1 MVSLQDRKCGHI
13 KNIPVEEDPG
23 RAQLK
28 YGDLIQFDP
37 IESVVQLRDADKSSA
52 AHTLVN
58 TYVISEEMAERLTQL
73 VIPQMQFD
81 QPVDNKGLLVV
92 GNYGTGKSHLMSVV
106 SSLAADA
113 SLLEGLNHAGVRD
126 TASQIAGRFKV
137 IRTEIGA
144 TTMSL
149 RDILVAELEEHLE
162 KLGVE
167 YVFPE
172 AGTITSHKRA
182 FEDMMA
188 KFGEVFPE
196 HGLLLVVDEL
206 LDYLR
211 TRKDQELI
219 LDLNFLREVGEV
231 CKDLRF
237 RFMAGVQE
245 AIFDSPRF
253 AFVADSIRRVK
264 DRFEQILIARNDV
277 KFVVAERLLKKTT
290 EQQAKIRDYLMPF
303 AKYYGGLNER
313 MDEFVRLFP
322 VHPDYID
329 TFERVTVVEKREV
342 LKTLSMGMKGILGK
356 DVPQDEPG
364 LIAFDSYWGTL
375 KQNAS
380 FRAIPE
386 IRAVID
392 CSQVLESRIENAITR
407 KQYKPMALRLIHAL
421 SVHRL
426 TTGDIY
432 APMGASAEELRDRLC
447 LFDPLIAELGSDEPD
462 KDLQTHVETV
472 LREIHKTVSGQ
483 FISFNA
489 DNRQFYLD
497 LKKTDDFDALID
509 KRAESL
515 GQAQLDRFYY
525 EALKRVM
532 ECQDA
537 TYVTGYKIWQ
547 HELVWQEHKAA
558 RSGYLFFGA
567 PNERSTAVPQRD
579 FYLYFIQPNDPPRFK
594 DDKVN
599 DEIFFR
605 LKGTDEEFQ
614 TALKSYAAALDL
626 AATSSGHAKA
636 TYESKANGF
645 LKKLVQWLQKHMSD
659 AFEVTYQGRA
669 KSMTEWAKGKSIRDL
684 SGLSPHETINF
695 RDLVNTIA
703 GVCLAPNFEN
713 QAPDYPF
720 FSVLITGN
728 NRAQAAQDAL
738 RAIAGQNRTKQA
750 TAVLDAL
757 ELLNG
762 DNFAGREIG
771 RPEGARR
778 GAAMDGGY
786 QKIDPYKSKY
796 TKFILDTVKAKG
808 HGQVV
813 NRSEIIQDDHGLEYM
828 NPGGSRLE
836 PEWVSVLVAAL
847 VYSGDIVLAIPGKK
861 FDATGLQQLAATG
874 MDELVRF
881 KHLEQPKEWN
891 LPALKAL
898 FELLG
903 MTPGMAQLVTQ
914 GKDEPVQN
922 LQQAVGKIV
931 KRIVMTQQTL
941 REGLSFWGQNMVL
954 GSGLGV
960 QGSENS
966 EPGTQNSEL
975 ENAKAFFESLQAYS
989 SPGKL
994 KNFRYSAPE
1003 VLAHEKAVKALDEL
1017 DALREFIMDHS
1028 PTASWLATAEAS
1040 ASRGSE
1046 FRVTGSESKPQGLD
1060 LWVDQVKAIRG
1071 DVLDSINSELKT
1083 QNPQLAR
1090 LSSEVGEKLKKL
1102 KRDYINQYISLHAR
1116 ARLGVNDDKRKA
1128 GLLNDQRLQTLLKL
1142 AGIDLMPRQ
1151 QLTDYQNRL
1160 AGLKSCFALT
1170 EQNLETTP
1178 ACPHCQFRPAAE
1190 IGVLGSG
1197 FGVSGSQQ
1205 LDQMDEQLDK
1215 IIEQWT
1221 KTLLNNLDDPMTQA
1235 NVNELLHEDDKQIVK
1250 AFMDSKELPDPVDGN
1265 FVQTLK
1271 TILAGLQK
1279 VSVKKADL
1287 LKIVSDL
1294 GPSTPNEIKQ
1304 AVSDYVDSLTKGK
1317 DQNKVRIV
1325 LE

>member
-1 MVSLQDRKCGHI
+1 M
-13 KNIPVEEDPG
+13 
-23 RAQLK
+23 K

-52 AHTLVN
+52 AQHLVN

-113 SLLEGLNHAGVRD
+113 SLLEGLKSEGVRD
-126 TASQIAGRFKV
+126 AASQIAGRFKV

-172 AGTITSHKRA
+172 AGTISSHKRA

-264 DRFEQILIARNDV
+264 DRFEQILIARSDV
-277 KFVVAERLLKKTT
+277 KFVVAERLLKKTA

-342 LKTLSMGMKGILGK
+342 LKTLSNVMKAILNH
-356 DVPQDEPG
+356 DVPEMDSSLAPNPSPLAINPPG

-579 FYLYFIQPNDPPRFK
+579 FYLYFLPPFDCPRFK
-594 DDKVN
+594 DEKN
-599 DEIFFR
+599 SDEVFLKLN
-605 LKGTDEEFQ
+605 LKGARDEGRGASKESGSLAPNPSSPTPDDFMHS
-614 TALKSYAAALDL
+614 LKSYAAALDL

-757 ELLNG
+757 ELL
-762 DNFAGREIG
+762 
-771 RPEGARR
+771 
-778 GAAMDGGY
+778 DGE
-786 QKIDPYKSKY
+786 KIDPYKSKY

-828 NPGGSRLE
+828 NPGGGRLE
-836 PEWVSVLVAAL
+836 PEWVAVILASL

-941 REGLSFWGQNMVL
+941 REGLSFWGLDLLAGTDLASQA
-954 GSGLGV
+954 SGLD
-960 QGSENS
+960 E
-966 EPGTQNSEL
+966 
-975 ENAKAFFESLQAYS
+975 AKGFFESLQAYS

-994 KNFRYSAPE
+994 KNFRYNAPE

-1028 PTASWLATAEAS
+1028 PTASWLSTAEAVLP
-1040 ASRGSE
+1040 A
-1046 FRVTGSESKPQGLD
+1046 D
-1060 LWVDQVKAIRG
+1060 HDWVDRMKTTRQ
-1071 DVLDSINSELKT
+1071 DVLDALKQADLTELASQSQSIGAKL
-1083 QNPQLAR
+1083 Q
-1090 LSSEVGEKLKKL
+1090 KLKK
-1102 KRDYINQYISLHAR
+1102 DYTVAYIGLHTK

-1170 EQNLETTP
+1170 EQNLDASP
-1178 ACPHCQFRPAAE
+1178 ICPHCGFRPDE
-1190 IGVLGSG
+1190 TGTRGEGLGTSNA
-1197 FGVSGSQQ
+1197 SAMLNT
-1205 LDQMDEQLDK
+1205 LDDELDRML
-1215 IIEQWT
+1215 ENWT
-1221 KTLLNNLDDPMTQA
+1221 KALLSNLEDPITQA
-1235 NVNELLHEDDKQIVK
+1235 NMDLLKIDDREPLE
-1250 AFMDSKELPDPVDGN
+1250 AFIKSKELPMPLDSN
-1265 FVQTLK
+1265 FVHALK
-1271 TILAGLQK
+1271 EVLSGLVK
-1279 VSVKKADL
+1279 VTVKAQELQQALQVTD
-1287 LKIVSDL
+1287 
-1294 GPSTPNEIKQ
+1294 GPATPAEMKKRFEEYIDQ
-1304 AVSDYVDSLTKGK
+1304 LTKGK
-1317 DQNKVRIV
+1317 DPAKVRIV

>member
-1 MVSLQDRKCGHI
+1 M
-13 KNIPVEEDPG
+13 
-23 RAQLK
+23 K

-52 AHTLVN
+52 AQHLVN
-58 TYVISEEMAERLTQL
+58 TYVISDEMAERLIQL
-73 VIPQMQFD
+73 VIPQMQFE

-113 SLLEGLNHAGVRD
+113 SLLEGVNHSGVRD
-126 TASQIAGRFKV
+126 AAEQIAGRFKV

-149 RDILVAELEEHLE
+149 RDILVAELEESLD
-162 KLGVE
+162 KLCVD

-182 FEDMMA
+182 FEDMME
-188 KFGEVFPE
+188 KFGQAYPG

-219 LDLNFLREVGEV
+219 LDLNFLREIGEV

-264 DRFEQILIARNDV
+264 DRFEQILIARSDV
-277 KFVVAERLLKKTT
+277 KYVVAERLLKKNA
-290 EQQAKIRDYLMPF
+290 EQQAKIRDYLTPF
-303 AKYYGGLNER
+303 ARFYGNMNER

-342 LKTLSMGMKGILGK
+342 LKTLSLGMKGILDK
-356 DVPQDEPG
+356 DVPQDAPG
-364 LIAFDSYWGTL
+364 LIAFDSYWNTL

-380 FRAIPE
+380 FRAIPD

-392 CSQVLESRIENAITR
+392 CSQVLESRIENAFPR
-407 KQYKPMALRLIHAL
+407 KQYKPMALRLIRAL
-421 SVHRL
+421 SLHRL

-483 FISFNA
+483 FISFSE
-489 DNRQFYLD
+489 DNRQYYLD

-509 KRAESL
+509 NKASVLEPNE
-515 GQAQLDRFYY
+515 LDRYYY

-532 ECQDA
+532 ECQDT

-558 RSGYLFFGA
+558 RTGYLFFGA

-579 FYLYFIQPNDPPRFK
+579 FYIYFIQPNDLPRFK
-594 DDKVN
+594 DTKES
-599 DEIFFR
+599 DEVFFR
-605 LKGTDEEFQ
+605 LKDPEEEFQ
-614 TALKSYAAALDL
+614 AALKSYAAALDL
-626 AATSSGHAKA
+626 AATSSGHAKS

-645 LKKLVQWLQKHMSD
+645 LKKLVQWLQKHMTN
-659 AFEVTYQGRA
+659 AFEVTYQGRT

-703 GVCLAPNFEN
+703 GVCLAPSFEN

-728 NRAQAAQDAL
+728 NRAQAALDAL

-757 ELLNG
+757 DLL
-762 DNFAGREIG
+762 
-771 RPEGARR
+771 
-778 GAAMDGGY
+778 DGE
-786 QKIDPYKSKY
+786 KLDPYKSKY
-796 TKFILDTVKAKG
+796 SKFILDAVKSKG

-828 NPGGSRLE
+828 NPGASRLE
-836 PEWVSVLVAAL
+836 PEWVVVILATL

-861 FDATGLQQLAATG
+861 FDATGLAQLAATG
-874 MDELVRF
+874 MDELIRF

-922 LQQAVGKIV
+922 LQQAVDKVVKCIV
-931 KRIVMTQQTL
+931 TTQQIL
-941 REGLSFWGQNMVL
+941 RDGLSFWGMDLLADTDLASQV
-954 GSGLGV
+954 SGLG
-960 QGSENS
+960 E
-966 EPGTQNSEL
+966 
-975 ENAKAFFESLQAYS
+975 AKRFFESLQAYS

-994 KNFRYSAPE
+994 KNFRYSAQE
-1003 VLAHEKAVKALDEL
+1003 VMAVEPAVKALDEL
-1017 DALREFIMDHS
+1017 DSLREFVMDCG
-1028 PTASWLATAEAS
+1028 PTASWLAIAEAVLP
-1040 ASRGSE
+1040 AE
-1046 FRVTGSESKPQGLD
+1046 HD
-1060 LWVDQVKAIRG
+1060 WVDRMKATRQ
-1071 DVLDSINSELKT
+1071 DVLDALKQADLTKLST
-1083 QNPQLAR
+1083 QSQGIGAKLQ
-1090 LSSEVGEKLKKL
+1090 KLKK
-1102 KRDYINQYISLHAR
+1102 DYTVAYIWPAHQ
-1116 ARLGVNDDKRKA
+1116 GPA
-1128 GLLNDQRLQTLLKL
+1128 GRE
-1142 AGIDLMPRQ
+1142 R
-1151 QLTDYQNRL
+1151 R
-1160 AGLKSCFALT
+1160 
-1170 EQNLETTP
+1170 
-1178 ACPHCQFRPAAE
+1178 
-1190 IGVLGSG
+1190 
-1197 FGVSGSQQ
+1197 
-1205 LDQMDEQLDK
+1205 
-1215 IIEQWT
+1215 
-1221 KTLLNNLDDPMTQA
+1221 
-1235 NVNELLHEDDKQIVK
+1235 
-1250 AFMDSKELPDPVDGN
+1250 
-1265 FVQTLK
+1265 
-1271 TILAGLQK
+1271 
-1279 VSVKKADL
+1279 
-1287 LKIVSDL
+1287 
-1294 GPSTPNEIKQ
+1294 
-1304 AVSDYVDSLTKGK
+1304 
-1317 DQNKVRIV
+1317 
-1325 LE
+1325 

>member
-1 MVSLQDRKCGHI
+1 M
-13 KNIPVEEDPG
+13 
-23 RAQLK
+23 K

-37 IESVVQLRDADKSSA
+37 IESVVQLRNADELSVAKQ
-52 AHTLVN
+52 LVRS
-58 TYVISEEMAERLTQL
+58 YVVSEAMAERLIGTVFEQL
-73 VIPQMQFD
+73 QFD
-81 QPVDNKGLLVV
+81 APADNRGVLVV
-92 GNYGTGKSHLMSVV
+92 GNYGTGKSHLMSLI
-106 SSLAADA
+106 SGIAQDESLVED
-113 SLLEGLNHAGVRD
+113 LNHPG
-126 TASQIAGRFKV
+126 TAQAAKKIAGRFKVV

-149 RDILVAELEEHLE
+149 RDIIISELEEHLE
-162 KLGVE
+162 RMGVE
-167 YVFPE
+167 YVFPDVE
-172 AGTITSHKRA
+172 TITNHKGA
-182 FEDMMA
+182 FQKMMEEFE
-188 KFGEVFPE
+188 KVYPH

-237 RFMAGVQE
+237 RFLAGVQE

-264 DRFEQILIARNDV
+264 DRFEQILIAHNDV
-277 KFVVAERLLKKTT
+277 KFVVGERLLKKTA
-290 EQQAKIRDYLMPF
+290 EQQAKIRDHLLPF
-303 AKYYGGLNER
+303 AKFYGNMNER

-342 LKTLSMGMKGILGK
+342 LKTLSMAMKGILGK
-356 DVPQDEPG
+356 EVKESDPG
-364 LIAFDSYWGTL
+364 LITFDSYWNTL

-392 CSQVLESRIENAITR
+392 CSQVLESRIENGITR

-432 APMGASAEELRDRLC
+432 APLGASPEELRDRLC

-472 LREIHKTVSGQ
+472 LREITKTVSGQ

-497 LKKTDDFDALID
+497 LKKTDDFDALIER
-509 KRAESL
+509 KAETLSES
-515 GQAQLDRFYY
+515 QLDRFYY

-547 HELVWQEHKAA
+547 HELEWQERKAS
-558 RSGYLFFGA
+558 RTGYLFFGA

-579 FYLYFIQPNDPPRFK
+579 FYLYFIQPNDPPRFR
-594 DDKVN
+594 DDKEN
-599 DEIFFR
+599 DEVFFR
-605 LKGTDEEFQ
+605 LKGIDEDFR

-645 LKKLVQWLQKHMSD
+645 LRLLVQWLQKNMSS
-659 AFEVTYQGRA
+659 AFEVTYQGRT
-669 KSMTEWAKGKSIRDL
+669 KSMTEWAKEKGGNIRSL
-684 SGLSPHETINF
+684 SGIAAHETINF

-703 GVCLAPNFEN
+703 GVCLSPNFAN
-713 QAPDYPF
+713 QAPEYPC
-720 FSVLITGN
+720 FSVLITGS
-728 NRAQAAQDAL
+728 NRVQAAQDAL

-757 ELLNG
+757 ELL
-762 DNFAGREIG
+762 
-771 RPEGARR
+771 
-778 GAAMDGGY
+778 DGE
-786 QKIDPYKSKY
+786 KIDAYKSKY
-796 TKFILDTVKAKG
+796 ATFLLDVLKSKG

-813 NRSEIIQDDHGLEYM
+813 NRSEVIQDDHGLEYM
-828 NPGGSRLE
+828 NPGASRLE
-836 PEWVSVLVAAL
+836 PEWAVVILASL
-847 VYSGDIVLAIPGKK
+847 VYSGDIVLSIPGKK
-861 FDATGLQQLAATG
+861 FDATSLQQFAATS
-874 MDELVRF
+874 MDELTRF

-914 GKDEPVQN
+914 GKDEPVQD
-922 LQQAVGKIV
+922 LQQAVSKVV

-941 REGLSFWGQNMVL
+941 RDGITFWGLDLLAGTDLAKQA
-954 GSGLGV
+954 SGLD
-960 QGSENS
+960 E
-966 EPGTQNSEL
+966 
-975 ENAKAFFESLQAYS
+975 AKTFFESLQAYS

-1003 VLAHEKAVKALDEL
+1003 VMLHEKAVKALDDL
-1017 DALREFIMDHS
+1017 DALRVFIMDHS
-1028 PTASWLATAEAS
+1028 PTASWLSTAEAVLP
-1040 ASRGSE
+1040 AE
-1046 FRVTGSESKPQGLD
+1046 HD
-1060 LWVDQVKAIRG
+1060 WVDRIKTTRKDILDAIIQANLSALSG
-1071 DVLDSINSELKT
+1071 QSQSIGAKLL
-1083 QNPQLAR
+1083 Q
-1090 LSSEVGEKLKKL
+1090 LKKEYTVI
-1102 KRDYINQYISLHAR
+1102 YIGLHTK

-1128 GLLNDQRLQTLLKL
+1128 ALLNDPRLQTLLKL

-1151 QLTDYQNRL
+1151 QLTDFQNRL

-1170 EQNLETTP
+1170 EKNLDSTP
-1178 ACPHCQFRPAAE
+1178 VCPHCGFRPSMDTVTAA
-1190 IGVLGSG
+1190 
-1197 FGVSGSQQ
+1197 GSQ
-1205 LDQMDEQLDK
+1205 LIDQMDTQLDAMVAG
-1215 IIEQWT
+1215 WT
-1221 KTLLNNLDDPMTQA
+1221 STILGNLEDPITQA
-1235 NVNELLHEDDKQIVK
+1235 N
-1250 AFMDSKELPDPVDGN
+1250 M
-1265 FVQTLK
+1265 
-1271 TILAGLQK
+1271 
-1279 VSVKKADL
+1279 DL
-1287 LKIVSDL
+1287 LKIDDREPLEAFISSRELPVPLDSNFVHALKEVLSGLVKVTVKTKDL
-1294 GPSTPNEIKQ
+1294 HSALQVTGGPATPAEMKKRFEEYIDHL
-1304 AVSDYVDSLTKGK
+1304 AKGK
-1317 DQNKVRIV
+1317 DPAKVRIV
-1325 LE
+1325 VE

>member
-1 MVSLQDRKCGHI
+1 M
-13 KNIPVEEDPG
+13 
-23 RAQLK
+23 K

-113 SLLEGLNHAGVRD
+113 SLLEGLNHSGVRD
-126 TASQIAGRFKV
+126 AAVQIAGRFKV
-137 IRTEIGA
+137 LRAVIGA
-144 TTMSL
+144 SEMSL
-149 RDILVAELEEHLE
+149 RDLLIQELEEYLASIDVRYE
-162 KLGVE
+162 
-167 YVFPE
+167 FPK
-172 AGTITSHKRA
+172 ADRISNHMRA
-182 FEDMMA
+182 FEDMMKA
-188 KFGEVFPE
+188 FHEVYPD
-196 HGLLLVVDEL
+196 HGLLFVVDEL

-211 TRKDQELI
+211 ARTEKGEAII

-245 AIFDSPRF
+245 AIFDSHRF
-253 AFVADSIRRVK
+253 QHVADSIRRVK
-264 DRFEQILIARNDV
+264 DRFEQILIARSDV
-277 KFVVAERLLKKTT
+277 KFVVAERLLKKTA

-364 LIAFDSYWGTL
+364 LIAFDSYWNTL

-483 FISFNA
+483 FISFNT

-558 RSGYLFFGA
+558 RTGYLFFGA

-599 DEIFFR
+599 DEVFFR

-614 TALKSYAAALDL
+614 TALKGYAAALDL

-757 ELLNG
+757 ELL
-762 DNFAGREIG
+762 
-771 RPEGARR
+771 
-778 GAAMDGGY
+778 DGE
-786 QKIDPYKSKY
+786 KIDPYKSKY
-796 TKFILDTVKAKG
+796 TKFILDAIKAKG

-828 NPGGSRLE
+828 NPCGSRLE

-941 REGLSFWGQNMVL
+941 REGLSFWGLDLLAGTDLASQA
-954 GSGLGV
+954 SGLD
-960 QGSENS
+960 E
-966 EPGTQNSEL
+966 
-975 ENAKAFFESLQAYS
+975 AKGFFESLQAYS

-1017 DALREFIMDHS
+1017 DVLREFIMDHS
-1028 PTASWLATAEAS
+1028 PTAAWLATAEAS

-1046 FRVTGSESKPQGLD
+1046 FRVTGSESKSQGLD

-1090 LSSEVGEKLKKL
+1090 FSSEVGEKLKKL
-1102 KRDYINQYISLHAR
+1102 KRDYINQYISLHTR
-1116 ARLGVNDDKRKA
+1116 ARLGVNDDKRKVS
-1128 GLLNDQRLQTLLKL
+1128 LLNDQRLQTLLKL

-1170 EQNLETTP
+1170 EQNLDASP
-1178 ACPHCQFRPAAE
+1178 ICPHCGFRPSVETGAAA
-1190 IGVLGSG
+1190 
-1197 FGVSGSQQ
+1197 GSQMI
-1205 LDQMDEQLDK
+1205 DQMDDQLDAMVAA
-1215 IIEQWT
+1215 WT
-1221 KTLLNNLDDPMTQA
+1221 STILSNLEDPITQA
-1235 NVNELLHEDDKQIVK
+1235 N
-1250 AFMDSKELPDPVDGN
+1250 M
-1265 FVQTLK
+1265 
-1271 TILAGLQK
+1271 
-1279 VSVKKADL
+1279 DL
-1287 LKIVSDL
+1287 LKIDDREPLEAFIKSKELLVPLDSNFVHALKEVLSGLVKVTVKAQELQQALQVTD
-1294 GPSTPNEIKQ
+1294 GPATPAEMKKRFEEYIDQ
-1304 AVSDYVDSLTKGK
+1304 LTKGK
-1317 DQNKVRIV
+1317 DPAKVRIV
-1325 LE
+1325 ME

>member
-1 MVSLQDRKCGHI
+1 M
-13 KNIPVEEDPG
+13 
-23 RAQLK
+23 K
-28 YGDLIQFDP
+28 YKDLIQFDP

-52 AHTLVN
+52 ARTLVN

-81 QPVDNKGLLVV
+81 RPLDNKGLLVV

-113 SLLEGLNHAGVRD
+113 SLLEGLNHAGVRGA
-126 TASQIAGRFKV
+126 ASQIAGRFKV
-137 IRTEIGA
+137 IRSEIGA

-162 KLGVE
+162 KLGVK

-172 AGTITSHKRA
+172 TSTITSHKRA

-211 TRKDQELI
+211 ARKDQELI

-290 EQQAKIRDYLMPF
+290 EQQAKICDYLMPF
-303 AKYYGGLNER
+303 AKYYGSLNER

-356 DVPQDEPG
+356 NVPQDEPG
-364 LIAFDSYWGTL
+364 LIAFDSYWNTL

-380 FRAIPE
+380 FRAIPQ

-392 CSQVLESRIENAITR
+392 CSQVLESRIENAFPR

-432 APMGASAEELRDRLC
+432 APMGVSAEELRDRLC

-497 LKKTDDFDALID
+497 LKKIDDFDALID

-558 RSGYLFFGA
+558 RTGYLFFGA

-579 FYLYFIQPNDPPRFK
+579 FYLYFIQPADPPRFK
-594 DDKVN
+594 DDKAG
-599 DEIFFR
+599 DEVFFR
-605 LKGTDEEFQ
+605 LKGTDEDFQ

-645 LKKLVQWLQKHMSD
+645 LKNLVQWLQKNMTTV
-659 AFEVTYQGRA
+659 FEVTYQGRT

-757 ELLNG
+757 ELLDLPAGQAGG
-762 DNFAGREIG
+762 D
-771 RPEGARR
+771 
-778 GAAMDGGY
+778 M
-786 QKIDPYKSKY
+786 KIDPYKSKY
-796 TKFILDTVKAKG
+796 AKFILDTVKAKG
-808 HGQVV
+808 HGQVT

-847 VYSGDIVLAIPGKK
+847 VYSGDIVLAIPGRK

-891 LPALKAL
+891 LPALKSL

-941 REGLSFWGQNMVL
+941 REGLSFL
-954 GSGLGV
+954 GLDLLAGTDLASQANGLD
-960 QGSENS
+960 E
-966 EPGTQNSEL
+966 
-975 ENAKAFFESLQAYS
+975 AKGFFESLQAYS

-994 KNFRYSAPE
+994 KNFRYSTPE

-1028 PTASWLATAEAS
+1028 PTASWLSTAEAVLP
-1040 ASRGSE
+1040 AE
-1046 FRVTGSESKPQGLD
+1046 HD
-1060 LWVDQVKAIRG
+1060 WVDRMKTTRQ
-1071 DVLDSINSELKT
+1071 DVLDALKHADLTELASQSQGIGAKL
-1083 QNPQLAR
+1083 Q
-1090 LSSEVGEKLKKL
+1090 KLKK
-1102 KRDYINQYISLHAR
+1102 DCIVAYISLHTK

-1128 GLLNDQRLQTLLKL
+1128 GLLGDQRLQTLLKL

-1170 EQNLETTP
+1170 EQNLDASP
-1178 ACPHCQFRPAAE
+1178 ICPHCEFRPVVE
-1190 IGVLGSG
+1190 I
-1197 FGVSGSQQ
+1197 GVSGSDNAQ
-1205 LDQMDEQLDK
+1205 LGNAAA
-1215 IIEQWT
+1215 I
-1221 KTLLNNLDDPMTQA
+1221 LNALDDELDRMLENWIKALLANLEDPITQA
-1235 NVNELLHEDDKQIVK
+1235 NMDLLKIDDREPLE
-1250 AFMDSKELPDPVDGN
+1250 AFIKSKELPAPLDSN
-1265 FVQTLK
+1265 FVHALK
-1271 TILAGLQK
+1271 EVLSGLVK
-1279 VSVKKADL
+1279 VTVKAQELQQALQVTD
-1287 LKIVSDL
+1287 
-1294 GPSTPNEIKQ
+1294 GPATPAEMKKRFEEYI
-1304 AVSDYVDSLTKGK
+1304 DRLTRGK
-1317 DQNKVRIV
+1317 DPAKVRIV
-1325 LE
+1325 ME

>member
-1 MVSLQDRKCGHI
+1 M
-13 KNIPVEEDPG
+13 
-23 RAQLK
+23 K

-37 IESVVQLRDADKSSA
+37 IESVVQLRNADKASA
-52 AHTLVN
+52 AQHLVN
-58 TYVISEEMAERLTQL
+58 TYVISDEMAEQLTQL

-81 QPVDNKGLLVV
+81 QPVDNKALLVV

-113 SLLEGLNHAGVRD
+113 SLLEGLKNDDVRD
-126 TASQIAGRFKV
+126 AAAQIAGRFKV

-149 RDILVAELEEHLE
+149 RDIIVAELEEHLE

-172 AGTITSHKRA
+172 ADTISGHKRA
-182 FEDMMA
+182 FEDMMD
-188 KFGEVFPE
+188 KFGEVYPE
-196 HGLLLVVDEL
+196 RGLLLVVDEL

-253 AFVADSIRRVK
+253 AFVSDSIRRVK
-264 DRFEQILIARNDV
+264 DRFEQISIARSDV
-277 KFVVAERLLKKTT
+277 KFVVAERLLKKTV

-303 AKYYGGLNER
+303 AKYYDGLNER
-313 MDEFVRLFP
+313 MDEFVQLFP

-342 LKTLSMGMKGILGK
+342 LKTLSMSMKGILGK
-356 DVPQDEPG
+356 DVPEDKPG
-364 LIAFDSYWGTL
+364 LIAFDSYWSTL

-380 FRAIPE
+380 FRAITE

-392 CSQVLESRIENAITR
+392 CSQVLESRIENALTP
-407 KQYKPMALRLIHAL
+407 KNYKPMAVRLIHAL

-432 APMGASAEELRDRLC
+432 SPIGATPEELRDRLC
-447 LFDPLIAELGSDEPD
+447 LFEPLIAEMGSDEPD

-472 LREIHKTVSGQ
+472 LRKIHSAVSGQ
-483 FISFNA
+483 FISENK

-497 LKKTDDFDALID
+497 LEKTDDFDALID

-515 GQAQLDRFYY
+515 GQAQLDRYYY

-547 HELVWQEHKAA
+547 HELVWLEHKAA

-567 PNERSTAVPQRD
+567 PNERSTAVPERD

-594 DDKVN
+594 DDKAN
-599 DEIFFR
+599 DEVFFH

-614 TALKSYAAALDL
+614 TALKNYAAALDL

-636 TYESKANGF
+636 IYEAKANSF
-645 LKKLVQWLQKHMSD
+645 LKKLVQWLQKNMTT
-659 AFEVTYQGRA
+659 AFEVTYQGRT
-669 KSMTEWAKGKSIRDL
+669 KSMMECAKGKSIRDL

-720 FSVLITGN
+720 FSVLITGH

-757 ELLNG
+757 ELL
-762 DNFAGREIG
+762 
-771 RPEGARR
+771 
-778 GAAMDGGY
+778 DGE
-786 QKIDPYKSKY
+786 KIDPYKSKY
-796 TKFILDTVKAKG
+796 TKYILDAVKAKG

-813 NRSEIIQDDHGLEYM
+813 NRSEIIKDYHGLEYM
-828 NPGGSRLE
+828 NPCSSRLE
-836 PEWVSVLVAAL
+836 PEWVAVILAAL

-874 MDELVRF
+874 MDELDRF

-891 LPALKAL
+891 LPALKSL
-898 FELLG
+898 FELLD

-914 GKDEPVQN
+914 SKDEPVQD

-931 KRIVMTQQTL
+931 KRIVTTQQTL
-941 REGLSFWGQNMVL
+941 REGLSFWGLDLLSGTGLANQA
-954 GSGLGV
+954 SGLD
-960 QGSENS
+960 E
-966 EPGTQNSEL
+966 
-975 ENAKAFFESLQAYS
+975 AKDFFESLQAYS

-994 KNFRYSAPE
+994 KNFRYSAAE
-1003 VLAHEKAVKALDEL
+1003 VLTHKKAVKALDEL

-1028 PTASWLATAEAS
+1028 QTASWLSTAEGVLPA
-1040 ASRGSE
+1040 E
-1046 FRVTGSESKPQGLD
+1046 HD
-1060 LWVDQVKAIRG
+1060 WVVRMKTTRQ
-1071 DVLDSINSELKT
+1071 DVLDALKLADLTELASQSQT
-1083 QNPQLAR
+1083 IGA
-1090 LSSEVGEKLKKL
+1090 KLKKL
-1102 KRDYINQYISLHAR
+1102 KKDYIDAYAGLHTK

-1128 GLLNDQRLQTLLKL
+1128 SLLNDQRLQTLVKL

-1170 EQNLETTP
+1170 EQDLDASP
-1178 ACPHCQFRPAAE
+1178 ICPHCGFRPSVETDAAAGAQM
-1190 IGVLGSG
+1190 I
-1197 FGVSGSQQ
+1197 
-1205 LDQMDEQLDK
+1205 DQMDDQLDAMVAA
-1215 IIEQWT
+1215 WT
-1221 KTLLNNLDDPMTQA
+1221 STILSNLEDPITQA
-1235 NVNELLHEDDKQIVK
+1235 NMDLLKIDDREPLE
-1250 AFMDSKELPDPVDGN
+1250 AFIQSKELPEPLDIN
-1265 FVQTLK
+1265 FVHALK
-1271 TILAGLQK
+1271 EVLSGLVK
-1279 VSVKKADL
+1279 VTVKAQDL
-1287 LKIVSDL
+1287 QQALQVTDGPATPAEMKKRFEEYIDL
-1294 GPSTPNEIKQ
+1294 
-1304 AVSDYVDSLTKGK
+1304 LTKGK
-1317 DQNKVRIV
+1317 DPAKVRIV

>member
-1 MVSLQDRKCGHI
+1 M
-13 KNIPVEEDPG
+13 
-23 RAQLK
+23 K

-37 IESVVQLRDADKSSA
+37 IESVIQLRDVDKSSA
-52 AHTLVN
+52 ARALVS
-58 TYVISEEMAERLTQL
+58 TYVISDEMAERLTQL

-113 SLLEGLNHAGVRD
+113 SLLEALSHTGVR
-126 TASQIAGRFKV
+126 AAAAEIAGRFKV
-137 IRTEIGA
+137 VRTEIGA

-162 KLGVE
+162 KIGVE

-188 KFGEVFPE
+188 KFGETFPE

-219 LDLNFLREVGEV
+219 LDLNFLREIGEV

-264 DRFEQILIARNDV
+264 DRFEQILIARSDV

-290 EQQAKIRDYLMPF
+290 EQQAKIREYLMPF

-329 TFERVTVVEKREV
+329 NFERVTVVEKREV
-342 LKTLSMGMKGILGK
+342 LKTLSMSMKDILSE
-356 DVPQDEPG
+356 DMPQDEPG
-364 LIAFDSYWGTL
+364 LIAFDSYWDVLSTNAAYRTL
-375 KQNAS
+375 
-380 FRAIPE
+380 PE
-386 IRAVID
+386 IKQVID
-392 CSQVLESRIENAITR
+392 CSNTLQNLVNSNYPKT
-407 KQYKPMALRLIHAL
+407 KNKNFALRIVRGL

-426 TTGDIY
+426 TVGSLSSPNGLT
-432 APMGASAEELRDRLC
+432 AEALRDSLC
-447 LFDPLIAELGSDEPD
+447 LFEPLIAELGGDDPAD
-462 KDLQTHVETV
+462 DLRGEVETAIR
-472 LREIHKTVSGQ
+472 LISQAVSGQ
-483 FISFNA
+483 FISA
-489 DNRQFYLD
+489 TEIDERGRLSGQFYLD
-497 LKKTDDFDALID
+497 VSKDID
-509 KRAESL
+509 YDEKVRTRAESL
-515 GQAQLDRFYY
+515 GQGQLDRFYY

-547 HELVWQEHKAA
+547 HELVWQERKAA
-558 RSGYLFFGA
+558 RTGYLFFGA
-567 PNERSTAVPQRD
+567 PNERSTAVPTRD
-579 FYLYFIQPNDPPRFK
+579 FYLYFIQPFDPDGRLSRFINEK
-594 DDKVN
+594 N
-599 DEIFFR
+599 RDEVFFR
-605 LKGTDEEFQ
+605 LKGADEEFQ
-614 TALKSYAAALDL
+614 IVLKSYAAALDL
-626 AATSSGHAKA
+626 AATSSGHAKS
-636 TYESKANGF
+636 TYESKANSF

-659 AFEVTYQGRA
+659 AFEVTYQGRS

-695 RDLVNTIA
+695 RDMVNTIA

-720 FSVLITGN
+720 FSVLITGS

-750 TAVLDAL
+750 TAVLDTL
-757 ELLNG
+757 ELL
-762 DNFAGREIG
+762 
-771 RPEGARR
+771 
-778 GAAMDGGY
+778 DGE
-786 QKIDPYKSKY
+786 KIDPYKSKY
-796 TKFILDTVKAKG
+796 TKFILDAVKAKG

-813 NRSEIIQDDHGLEYM
+813 NRSEIIQDDYGLEYM
-828 NPGGSRLE
+828 HLSGSRLE
-836 PEWVSVLVAAL
+836 PEWVSVLVAVL

-861 FDATGLQQLAATG
+861 FDATGLQQLASTG
-874 MDELVRF
+874 MDELIRF

-903 MTPGMAQLVTQ
+903 MPPGNAQLVTQ
-914 GKDEPVQN
+914 GSDEPVQQ
-922 LQQAVGKIV
+922 LQQNVSKIV

-941 REGLSFWGQNMVL
+941 REGLSFWGL
-954 GSGLGV
+954 DLLAGTDLASHTSGLD
-960 QGSENS
+960 E
-966 EPGTQNSEL
+966 
-975 ENAKAFFESLQAYS
+975 AKGFFESLQAYS

-1017 DALREFIMDHS
+1017 DALRAFIMERS
-1028 PTASWLATAEAS
+1028 PTASWLSTAEA
-1040 ASRGSE
+1040 
-1046 FRVTGSESKPQGLD
+1046 VLPVD
-1060 LWVDQVKAIRG
+1060 HDWVDCMKTIRQ
-1071 DVLDSINSELKT
+1071 DVLDALKQADLTELASQSQSIGAK
-1083 QNPQLAR
+1083 
-1090 LSSEVGEKLKKL
+1090 LSSLKK
-1102 KRDYINQYISLHAR
+1102 DYTVAYIGLHTK

-1170 EQNLETTP
+1170 EQNLDASP
-1178 ACPHCQFRPAAE
+1178 VCPHCGFRPSVETSAA
-1190 IGVLGSG
+1190 V
-1197 FGVSGSQQ
+1197 GSQMI
-1205 LDQMDEQLDK
+1205 DQMDAQLDK
-1215 IIEQWT
+1215 MVSAWT
-1221 KTLLNNLDDPMTQA
+1221 STILSNLEDPITQA
-1235 NVNELLHEDDKQIVK
+1235 NMDLLKIDDREPLE
-1250 AFMDSKELPDPVDGN
+1250 AFIKSKELPVPLDSN
-1265 FVQTLK
+1265 FVHALK
-1271 TILAGLQK
+1271 EVLSGLVKVTVKAQDLQLALQ
-1279 VSVKKADL
+1279 VTDGPATPTEMKKRFEGYID
-1287 LKIVSDL
+1287 
-1294 GPSTPNEIKQ
+1294 Q
-1304 AVSDYVDSLTKGK
+1304 LTKGQDPTK
-1317 DQNKVRIV
+1317 IRIV
-1325 LE
+1325 ME

>member
-1 MVSLQDRKCGHI
+1 M
-13 KNIPVEEDPG
+13 
-23 RAQLK
+23 K

-37 IESVVQLRDADKSSA
+37 IESVVQLRDADKSSF
-52 AHTLVN
+52 AHHLVN

-73 VIPQMQFD
+73 VIPQLQFNH
-81 QPVDNKGLLVV
+81 PADNKGLLVV

-113 SLLEGLNHAGVRD
+113 SLLDALSHVGVRD
-126 TASQIAGRFKV
+126 AAVEIAGRFKV

-149 RDILVAELEEHLE
+149 RDILVAEMEEHLE
-162 KLGVE
+162 KIGVK

-182 FEDMMA
+182 FEDMMEA
-188 KFGEVFPE
+188 FGQAYPDQ
-196 HGLLLVVDEL
+196 GLLLVVDEL

-231 CKDLRF
+231 SKDLRF

-264 DRFEQILIARNDV
+264 DRFEQVSIARSDV
-277 KFVVAERLLKKTT
+277 KFVVGERLLKKNT

-303 AKYYGGLNER
+303 AKYYGALNER

-342 LKTLSMGMKGILGK
+342 LKTLSMGMKAILGK
-356 DVPQDEPG
+356 DIPQDEPG
-364 LIAFDSYWGTL
+364 LIAFDSYWSTL

-380 FRAIPE
+380 FRVIPE

-432 APMGASAEELRDRLC
+432 APIGASAEELRDRLC
-447 LFDPLIAELGSDEPD
+447 LFDPMIAELGSNEPD

-472 LREIHKTVSGQ
+472 LREILKTVSGQ
-483 FISFNA
+483 FISANP
-489 DNRQFYLD
+489 DNHQYYLD

-515 GQAQLDRFYY
+515 GQSQLDRFYY

-532 ECQDA
+532 ECQDT
-537 TYVTGYKIWQ
+537 TYVSGYKIWQ
-547 HELVWQEHKAA
+547 HELVWLEHKAA
-558 RSGYLFFGA
+558 RTGYLFFGA

-594 DDKVN
+594 DDKVS

-605 LKGTDEEFQ
+605 LKGADEEFQ
-614 TALKSYAAALDL
+614 VALKSYAAALDL

-636 TYESKANGF
+636 TYEAKANGF
-645 LKKLVQWLQKHMSD
+645 LKKLVQWLQKHMAE
-659 AFEVTYQGRA
+659 AFEVTYQGRS
-669 KSMTEWAKGKSIRDL
+669 KSMPEWVKGKSIRDL

-703 GVCLAPNFEN
+703 GVCLSPNFEN
-713 QAPDYPF
+713 QAPDYPL

-728 NRAQAAQDAL
+728 NRVQAAQDAL
-738 RAIAGQNRTKQA
+738 RALAGQNRTKQA
-750 TAVLDAL
+750 NAVLDAL
-757 ELLNG
+757 DLL
-762 DNFAGREIG
+762 
-771 RPEGARR
+771 
-778 GAAMDGGY
+778 DGE
-786 QKIDPYKSKY
+786 KIAPYKSKY
-796 TKFILDTVKAKG
+796 TKLILDAVKGKG

-828 NPGGSRLE
+828 NPTASRLE
-836 PEWVSVLVAAL
+836 PEWVIVLIAAL
-847 VYSGDIVLAIPGKK
+847 VYSGDIVLSIPGKK

-922 LQQAVGKIV
+922 LQQSVGKIV
-931 KRIVMTQQTL
+931 KRIVMTQQAL
-941 REGLSFWGQNMVL
+941 REGFSFWGLDLLVGSDLASQT
-954 GSGLGV
+954 SGLDA
-960 QGSENS
+960 
-966 EPGTQNSEL
+966 
-975 ENAKAFFESLQAYS
+975 AKGFFESLQAYS

-994 KNFRYSAPE
+994 KNFRFSAPE
-1003 VLAHEKAVKALDEL
+1003 VLEHEMTIKTLDDL
-1017 DALREFIMDHS
+1017 DALREFIMAHGQ
-1028 PTASWLATAEAS
+1028 TASWLSTAEAVLP
-1040 ASRGSE
+1040 AE
-1046 FRVTGSESKPQGLD
+1046 HDWVTGM
-1060 LWVDQVKAIRG
+1060 KATRQ
-1071 DVLDSINSELKT
+1071 DVLDTLK
-1083 QNPQLAR
+1083 QAD
-1090 LSSEVGEKLKKL
+1090 LSNLVSLSQTIGVKLQRLKK
-1102 KRDYINQYISLHAR
+1102 DYIVAYISLHTK

-1142 AGIDLMPRQ
+1142 TGIDLMPRQ
-1151 QLTDYQNRL
+1151 QLTEYQNHL
-1160 AGLKSCFALT
+1160 VGLKSCFALT
-1170 EQNLETTP
+1170 EQNLDASP
-1178 ACPHCQFRPAAE
+1178 ICPHCGFRPSVETHTIA
-1190 IGVLGSG
+1190 
-1197 FGVSGSQQ
+1197 GSQMISQMDAQ
-1205 LDQMDEQLDK
+1205 LDVMAAA
-1215 IIEQWT
+1215 WAS
-1221 KTLLNNLDDPMTQA
+1221 TLLSNLEDPITQA
-1235 NVNELLHEDDKQIVK
+1235 NMDLLKADDRDQLKNFIK
-1250 AFMDSKELPDPVDGN
+1250 SKELPMPLDSNFAHALKEVLSGLIKVTVRTQELQQALQVTDGPA
-1265 FVQTLK
+1265 TPAELK
-1271 TILAGLQK
+1271 KRFEGYI
-1279 VSVKKADL
+1279 DL
-1287 LKIVSDL
+1287 
-1294 GPSTPNEIKQ
+1294 
-1304 AVSDYVDSLTKGK
+1304 LTKGK
-1317 DQNKVRIV
+1317 DPAKVRLV
-1325 LE
+1325 ME